1 MDEFMKRICGQA
13 SRNKN
18 MRCIVLPDG
27 SVVEPKD
34 AIKWLLNEK
43 KEKEEAETYGETD

>member
-1 MDEFMKRICGQA
+1 MVYITNSERETEELGERFAETI
-13 SRNKN
+13 
-18 MRCIVLPDG
+18 PDG

-43 KEKEEAETYGETD
+43 KEKEEAEAHGEND